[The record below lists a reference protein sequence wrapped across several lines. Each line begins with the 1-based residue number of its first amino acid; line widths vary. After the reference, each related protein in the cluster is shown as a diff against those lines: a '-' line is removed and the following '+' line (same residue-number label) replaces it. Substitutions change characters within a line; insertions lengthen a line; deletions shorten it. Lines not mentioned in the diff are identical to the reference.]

1 MKLSEISVRRPV
13 TTFMFMLIAILL
25 GVVSLTRLPV
35 DLYPEI
41 EVPVSI
47 VTVDYSGAAPEEIEA
62 LITRPLEQTLSTLG
76 NLKDIFSYSREGN
89 ALVVVQLEYGT
100 NMDAASL
107 EIREKV
113 DLIKGFL
120 PEQASDP
127 LVLKIDPNAFPIMQ
141 ISVSGD
147 MDFVQMQQIVENEM
161 LSRVERIDGVA
172 SVSSFGGVDQE
183 VIVGLNQSRL
193 QGYGLTL
200 SQIQN
205 MLRGEN
211 LNLPGGRVNKGDQQ
225 LLVRV
230 FGEFRSIEELKNMP
244 IATQT
249 GEVLRLQDVA
259 EVSLGYKEGKSIS
272 RLNGSNNITLS
283 VTKQSVA
290 NTVRVAERVNSE
302 VERLQGEYPDLDI
315 IVALDMAQFIND
327 SIRNV
332 TMNALLGSLLAI
344 LVLFLFLRNLRST
357 IIVGVAIPVSIIATF
372 ALMYFGNITI
382 NLISL
387 GGLALGIGMLVDN
400 AIVVLEN
407 IYRHREQGKSRKEA
421 AILGAKEVSM
431 AVIAS
436 TATTIAVFLP
446 IVFVEGF
453 TSIIFKQLAFAIT
466 FSLLASLAMA
476 LTVVPML
483 SSKILRI
490 DKEVTTQKRKTI
502 VTKLLDGFTSLIQ
515 LLVKFYTNLLSKAL
529 NHRVITVVL
538 ALVVFVS
545 SLVLVGM
552 VGGEFFPA
560 MDEGTFRVSINV
572 PYGTTLEKLDSIVKE
587 IEAVISPIPEVDRVL
602 TQIGGG
608 GDQLT
613 MANNNGATISGT
625 LVSQGNRSRSTKEI
639 IEEITQK
646 TQHITGIELSVAE
659 TSSMSMGGGA
669 YPIAIEIK
677 GDDLEVLRHLGQD
690 FVEIMRDV
698 PGTADLSMDIE
709 DGEPEVRVIVNR
721 DVSVYYG
728 VTAFDINNSLKA
740 ALDGVRATSIK
751 LSGKEIDVRLQMD
764 DSVRQSIT
772 NMLQILIPTRTGAAV
787 PLGQV
792 ATIEYGN
799 SPSQIYRE
807 NQVRTLTVLSK
818 IQGSDLQT
826 VTRNIEKALEDYE
839 MPSGYSYSFGGE
851 QQEMAEAFGG
861 LGFAL
866 ILSVLL
872 VYMILASQFESL
884 IHPFTIMF
892 SVPFAFTGAFLAL
905 FITQKALSV
914 PAFIGMIMLA
924 GIVVNNAIV
933 LVDYINQLRDTGM
946 EIREAVIEA
955 VAIRFRPISM
965 TTLTTVLALFPLA
978 LGLGEGAETQAP
990 LAIVVI
996 GGLTFSTLL
1005 TMVFIPVLYTLLED
1019 LKEKIKG
1026 ITKTKPGQNNIEKV
1040 NL

>member
-1 MKLSEISVRRPV
+1 MRLSEISVRRPV

-25 GVVSLTRLPV
+25 GVVSITRLPV

-41 EVPVSI
+41 EVPVAI
-47 VTVDYSGAAPEEIEA
+47 VSVDYSGAAPEEIES
-62 LITRPLEQTLSTLG
+62 LITIPLEQTLSTVG

-89 ALVVVQLEYGT
+89 SLVVVQLEYGT
-100 NMDAASL
+100 NMDMASL

-120 PEQASDP
+120 PDGSSSP
-127 LVLKIDPNAFPIMQ
+127 MVLKIDPNAFPIMQ
-141 ISVSGD
+141 ISVSGN
-147 MDFVQMQQIVENEM
+147 MDFAQMQQTVENE
-161 LSRVERIDGVA
+161 LSSRLERIDGVA
-172 SVSSFGGVDQE
+172 SVSSFGGIEQE
-183 VIVGLNQSRL
+183 VKIGLNQSRL
-193 QGYGLTL
+193 KGYGLTL
-200 SQIQN
+200 SQVQGLI
-205 MLRGEN
+205 RGEN
-211 LNLPGGRVNKGDQQ
+211 LNLPGGRVNKGDQE

-230 FGEFRSIEELKNMP
+230 FGEFRSLEDFKNMP
-244 IATQT
+244 ISTPT
-249 GEVLRLQDVA
+249 GEVLRLQDIA
-259 EVSLGYKEGKSIS
+259 EVSLGYKEGKTIS
-272 RLNGSNNITLS
+272 RLNGSDNITLS

-290 NTVRVAERVNSE
+290 NTVRVAQRVNAE
-302 VERLQGEYPDLDI
+302 ITKLQNEYPDLNI
-315 IVALDMAQFIND
+315 IVALDLAEFIND

-332 TMNALLGSLLAI
+332 TLNAIMGSLLAI

-357 IIVGVAIPVSIIATF
+357 IIVGIAIPVSIIATF
-372 ALMYFGNITI
+372 ALMFFGNITI

-407 IYRHREQGKSRKEA
+407 IYRHREEGKSRIES

-431 AVIAS
+431 AVTAS

-453 TSIIFKQLAFAIT
+453 TSIIFKQLAFAVT
-466 FSLLASLAMA
+466 FSLLASLVMA

-490 DKEVTTQKRKTI
+490 EKDLNIKKRRGPITRLLDLF
-502 VTKLLDGFTSLIQ
+502 TKLIEFLI
-515 LLVKFYTNLLSKAL
+515 KGYTNILKKAIK
-529 NHRVITVVL
+529 HRAITVII
-538 ALVVFVS
+538 AIAIFVS

-560 MDEGTFRVSINV
+560 MDEGTFRVSIDA
-572 PYGTTLEKLDSIVKE
+572 PFGTSLAKLDGVVKE
-587 IEAVISPIPEVDRVL
+587 IETIISEVPELDRVL
-602 TQIGGG
+602 TQIGAGEEFSRTN
-608 GDQLT
+608 D
-613 MANNNGATISGT
+613 NRATVTGT
-625 LVSQGNRSRSTKEI
+625 LVSQKDRVRSTKEI
-639 IEEITQK
+639 VEELRDK
-646 TQHITGIELSVAE
+646 TVHITGVDISIQE
-659 TSSMSMGGGA
+659 TSSMNMSGGG
-669 YPIAIEIK
+669 YPIEIEVR
-677 GDDLEVLRHLGQD
+677 GDDIEVLRHISND
-690 FVEIMRDV
+690 FLEIFKQV
-698 PGTADLSMDIE
+698 PGTADLSTDTE
-709 DGEPEVRVIVNR
+709 DGEPEARVVINR
-721 DVSVYYG
+721 EVAIYYG
-728 VTAFDINNSLKA
+728 ITAYDINNSLKA
-740 ALDGVRATSIK
+740 SLDGVKATTIK
-751 LSGKEIDVRLQMD
+751 LSGKEVDVRIQMD
-764 DSVRQSIT
+764 QTVKESIP
-772 NMLQILIPTRTGAAV
+772 NMLQILIPTRMGGSV
-787 PLGQV
+787 PLGQI

-807 NQVRTLTVLSK
+807 NQVRTLTIFSRLE
-818 IQGSDLQT
+818 GRDLRS
-826 VTRNIEKALEDYE
+826 VTNDMQKAVEEYNL
-839 MPSGYSYSFGGE
+839 PPGYSYSFGGE

-861 LGFAL
+861 LGLAL

-892 SVPFAFTGAFLAL
+892 SVPFAFTGAFLSL

-933 LVDYINQLRDTGM
+933 LVDYINQLRKAGM
-946 EIREAVIEA
+946 NREEAVVDA
-955 VAIRFRPISM
+955 VAVRFRPISM

-990 LAIVVI
+990 LAVVVI

-1005 TMVFIPVLYTLLED
+1005 TMVLIPILYTLFDD
-1019 LKEKIKG
+1019 LKEKIKRV
-1026 ITKTKPGQNNIEKV
+1026 IKRKPSQNNIENV

>member
-1 MKLSEISVRRPV
+1 MRLSEISVRRPV

-25 GVVSLTRLPV
+25 GVVSITRLPV

-41 EVPVSI
+41 EVPVAI
-47 VTVDYSGAAPEEIEA
+47 VSVDYSGAAPEEIES
-62 LITRPLEQTLSTLG
+62 LITIPLEQTLSTVG

-89 ALVVVQLEYGT
+89 SLVVVQLEYGT
-100 NMDAASL
+100 NMDMASL

-120 PEQASDP
+120 PDGSSSP
-127 LVLKIDPNAFPIMQ
+127 MVLKIDPNAFPIMQ
-141 ISVSGD
+141 ISVSGN
-147 MDFVQMQQIVENEM
+147 MDFVQMQQTVENE
-161 LSRVERIDGVA
+161 LSSRLERIDGVA
-172 SVSSFGGVDQE
+172 SVSSFGGIEQE
-183 VIVGLNQSRL
+183 VKIGLNQSRL
-193 QGYGLTL
+193 KGYGLTL
-200 SQIQN
+200 SQVQGLI
-205 MLRGEN
+205 RGEN
-211 LNLPGGRVNKGDQQ
+211 LNLPGGRVNKGDQE

-230 FGEFRSIEELKNMP
+230 FGEFRSLEDFKNMP
-244 IATQT
+244 ISTPT
-249 GEVLRLQDVA
+249 GEVLRLQDIA
-259 EVSLGYKEGKSIS
+259 EVSLGYKEGKTIS
-272 RLNGSNNITLS
+272 RLNGSDNITLS

-290 NTVRVAERVNSE
+290 NTVRVAQRVNAE
-302 VERLQGEYPDLDI
+302 ITKLQNEYPDLNI
-315 IVALDMAQFIND
+315 IVALDLAEFIND

-332 TMNALLGSLLAI
+332 TLNAIMGSLLAI

-357 IIVGVAIPVSIIATF
+357 IIVGIAIPVSIIATF
-372 ALMYFGNITI
+372 ALMFFGNITI

-407 IYRHREQGKSRKEA
+407 IYRHREEGKSRIES

-431 AVIAS
+431 AVTAS

-453 TSIIFKQLAFAIT
+453 TSIIFKQLAFAVT
-466 FSLLASLAMA
+466 FSLLASLVMA

-490 DKEVTTQKRKTI
+490 EKDLNIKKRRGPITRLLDLF
-502 VTKLLDGFTSLIQ
+502 TKLIEFLIKGYTSIL
-515 LLVKFYTNLLSKAL
+515 KKAIK
-529 NHRVITVVL
+529 HRAITVVI
-538 ALVVFVS
+538 AIVIFVS

-560 MDEGTFRVSINV
+560 MDEGTFRVSIDA
-572 PYGTTLEKLDSIVKE
+572 PFGTSLAKLDGIVKE
-587 IEAVISPIPEVDRVL
+587 IETIMNEVPELDRVL

-608 GDQLT
+608 EQFSRTND
-613 MANNNGATISGT
+613 NRATVTGT
-625 LVSQGNRSRSTKEI
+625 LVSQNDRVRTTKEI
-639 IEEITQK
+639 VEELRDK
-646 TQHITGIELSVAE
+646 TVHITGVDISIQE
-659 TSSMSMGGGA
+659 TSSMNMGGGG
-669 YPIAIEIK
+669 YPIEIEVR
-677 GDDLEVLRHLGQD
+677 GDDIEVLRHISND
-690 FVEIMRDV
+690 FLEIFKQV
-698 PGTADLSMDIE
+698 PGTADLSTDTE
-709 DGEPEVRVIVNR
+709 DGEPEARVVINR
-721 DVSVYYG
+721 EVAIYYG
-728 VTAFDINNSLKA
+728 ITAYDINNSLKA
-740 ALDGVRATSIK
+740 ALDGVKATTIK
-751 LSGKEIDVRLQMD
+751 LSGKEVDVRIQMD
-764 DSVRQSIT
+764 QTVKESIP
-772 NMLQILIPTRTGAAV
+772 NMLQILIPTRMGGSV
-787 PLGQV
+787 PLGQI

-799 SPSQIYRE
+799 SPSQIFRE
-807 NQVRTLTVLSK
+807 NQVRTLTIFSRLE
-818 IQGSDLQT
+818 GRDLRS
-826 VTRNIEKALEDYE
+826 VTNDMQKALEGYNL
-839 MPSGYSYSFGGE
+839 PPGYSYSFGGE

-861 LGFAL
+861 LGLAL

-892 SVPFAFTGAFLAL
+892 SVPFAFTGAFLSL

-933 LVDYINQLRDTGM
+933 LVDYINQLRKAGM
-946 EIREAVIEA
+946 NREEAVVDA
-955 VAIRFRPISM
+955 VAVRFRPISM

-990 LAIVVI
+990 LAVVVI

-1005 TMVFIPVLYTLLED
+1005 TMVLIPILYTLFDD
-1019 LKEKIKG
+1019 LKEKIKRA
-1026 ITKTKPGQNNIEKV
+1026 IKRKPTQNNIENV